1 VNADLRQRIAEM
13 IERATGGQVTAPAAL
28 APAASLSALGLDS
41 LSHLRLIDAIEGEY
55 GIETE
60 LSPDGR
66 RLDTVDA
73 IATHLA
79 ELGATAS
86 R

>member
-1 VNADLRQRIAEM
+1 VSTDLRHRIAAM
-13 IERATGGQVTAPAAL
+13 IEQATGGQVEAAAAL
-28 APAASLSALGLDS
+28 QPTASLTALGVDS

-73 IATHLA
+73 IAAHLTD
-79 ELGATAS
+79 LGAPH
-86 R
+86 